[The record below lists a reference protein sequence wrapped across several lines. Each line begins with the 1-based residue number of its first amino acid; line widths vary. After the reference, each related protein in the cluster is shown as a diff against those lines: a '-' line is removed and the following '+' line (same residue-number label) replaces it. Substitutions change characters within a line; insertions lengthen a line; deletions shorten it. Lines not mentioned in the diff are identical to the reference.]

1 MKVNE
6 AISFLRIGNPLLFC
20 KKIVKRKSKMKKLIL
35 LLMVSVLFIH
45 ADFTV
50 SYAGGKNFLLRN
62 EVKMRLRTTAKL
74 KATDTVVT
82 GPKSFVA
89 IRSDDG
95 SVYKVLANTTIS
107 LDSYANDEVERKA
120 SFTLGKGKIFSFV
133 SKTFKK
139 SDVKF
144 YTSNGVVGV
153 RGTSF
158 LLDNSDDNLKVY
170 LTEGSVA
177 IYETDNVSTPVGVIS
192 AGQVAEKAGGEALV
206 KVTPLTQSQLD
217 QATQEIPTSVQEL
230 NDNFDNSDALDGE
243 EVSVDAELTEGDADA
258 IAASDLDET
267 SKEENISI
275 SEEINVANQE
285 TEELRLMINETMR
298 EIDESIQRNRQ
309 EIRDRED
316 AGEKTLNGYKIT
328 QTYSKENNTI
338 TIGSTS
344 VKNGLMNTFSLALT
358 YGKGISADSFRANS
372 PPSGLTSS
380 VLSIMGQMVSDGSTW
395 GITYYN
401 DFSGTGTRI
410 YDIKSIN
417 SATPSRYDE
426 TNLAA
431 QTTFLSYNDT
441 PQEVYDYIFPLSINI
456 EAMPPIDITYAALS
470 NNEQPIN
477 PNHERDL
484 FNLIYP
490 NVEGVPD
497 NRNVVVQL
505 SQSNHPT
512 SQGSL
517 FSNNQLTEVYYFTDG
532 FGDYLAPLFDNPV
545 TGNTLNSLTK

>member
-1 MKVNE
+1 
-6 AISFLRIGNPLLFC
+6 
-20 KKIVKRKSKMKKLIL
+20 MKKSIL
-35 LLMVSVLFIH
+35 LLMASIVFIH
-45 ADFTV
+45 ANFTV
-50 SYAGGKNFLLRN
+50 SYAGGKNFLLRD
-62 EVKMRLRTTAKL
+62 EAKIRLKTGAEL
-74 KATDTVVT
+74 KVTDTVVT

-95 SVYKVLANTTIS
+95 SVYKVLANTTIN
-107 LDSYANDEVERKA
+107 LDSYTNSKSQRKA
-120 SFTLGKGKIFSFV
+120 SFSLGKGKIFSFV
-133 SKTFKK
+133 AKTFKK

-158 LLDNSDDNLKVY
+158 LLDNSADNLKVY
-170 LTEGSVA
+170 LTEGSIA
-177 IYETDNVSTPVGVIS
+177 IYETDDISTPVETIN
-192 AGQVAEKAGGEALV
+192 AGQIAEKRGGETSV

-217 QATQEIPTSVQEL
+217 QATREIPTSVQDL
-230 NDNFDNSDALDGE
+230 NDNFDNSDTLDGE
-243 EVSVDAELTEGDADA
+243 EVSVNDGLTEGDADA
-258 IAASDLDET
+258 IAISDLDET

-275 SEEINVANQE
+275 SEEVNSANQE

-338 TIGSTS
+338 TIGTTS
-344 VKNGLMNTFSLALT
+344 VKSGLMNTFSLALT

-380 VLSIMGQMVSDGSTW
+380 VLSIMGQIVKGGSTW

-401 DFSGTGTRI
+401 NFLGTGTRI

-417 SATPSRYDE
+417 SITPSRYDE
-426 TNLAA
+426 ADLADR
-431 QTTFLSYNDT
+431 TTFLSYNNF
-441 PQEVYDYIFPLSINI
+441 PQEVYDYIFPLSIYLSTQPSI
-456 EAMPPIDITYAALS
+456 SITYTPVLS
-470 NNEQPIN
+470 NNEQLIN
-477 PNHERDL
+477 PNDESQLLNNQRQL

-505 SQSNHPT
+505 FQSNHST

-517 FSNNQLTEVYYFTDG
+517 FFNNQLIEVHYFTDG
-532 FGDYLAPLFDNPV
+532 FSDYLAPLFHNPV
-545 TGNTLNSLTK
+545 TGNTSQSLAK